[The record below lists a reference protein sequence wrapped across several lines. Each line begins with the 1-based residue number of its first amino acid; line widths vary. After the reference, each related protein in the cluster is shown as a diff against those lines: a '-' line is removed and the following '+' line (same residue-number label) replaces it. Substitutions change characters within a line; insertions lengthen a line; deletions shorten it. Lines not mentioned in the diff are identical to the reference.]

1 MSMRA
6 CFELLSIGFERC
18 RECNNPVG
26 SDWDYVD
33 FTSKAV
39 VKCTQ
44 CGEIYHIEDLETEED
59 EHANMD
65 NKTIR

>member
-1 MSMRA
+1 MPMTA
-6 CFELLSIGFERC
+6 EEELLSIGFERC
-18 RECNNPVG
+18 EVCNNPVG

-44 CGEIYHIEDLETEED
+44 CGELYQIKNLETED
-59 EHANMD
+59 
-65 NKTIR
+65 